1 MFELQDELDRKKED
15 FARREEAFH
24 QREDVL
30 RKKDAELQESLI
42 KFNKF
47 LQENEA
53 KRTRANKRAAEERAQ
68 RETKVGD
75 IEKLQTVLQ
84 ERIAEEQAMRTQL
97 EVNEKYRLYLQ
108 DVVEQGDTEYHEIG
122 DLLSRYKTL
131 KTANG
136 DLMAHL
142 RGAEQAAENTQNE
155 DAHFKKETGN
165 EILSYSN
172 DIANLQ
178 RGLERAERAAKKASG
193 DVEVALSQGSAK
205 TRQLGQVLRA
215 VANVLD
221 RFQRYK
227 ARTAAGAAIAAT
239 AAAQKRA
246 EAKVK
251 EAGEAKKA
259 KEGGGS
265 GGNGGG
271 RGGAASPQGPSPTE
285 KLDEEFREA
294 SESLGEVSEFM
305 VDYMT
310 IVDEWALFEERKI
323 KEARE
328 RASNA
333 AHYGDD

>member
-15 FARREEAFH
+15 FARREQAFR

-30 RKKDAELQESLI
+30 RQKDAELQESLI

-68 RETKVGD
+68 RELKVGD
-75 IEKLQTVLQ
+75 IGKLQAVLQ
-84 ERIAEEQAMRTQL
+84 ERTAEEKAMRTQL

-108 DVVEQGDTEYHEIG
+108 NVVEQGDTEYHEIG

-136 DLMAHL
+136 DLATHL
-142 RGAEQAAENTQNE
+142 RSGESDAQSTQNE
-155 DAHFKKETGN
+155 YAHFKKETGN

-178 RGLERAERAAKKASG
+178 RSLERAEQGAKKASG

-215 VANVLD
+215 VANVLE

-246 EAKVK
+246 EAKAK
-251 EAGEAKKA
+251 EASEAKKA
-259 KEGGGS
+259 KEES
-265 GGNGGG
+265 GGKTSKGSAG
-271 RGGAASPQGPSPTE
+271 SSGPSPSE
-285 KLDEEFREA
+285 KLKSEFREA
-294 SESLGEVSEFM
+294 SEGLGEISEFM
-305 VDYMT
+305 LDYMA
-310 IVDEWALFEERKI
+310 IVDEWAAFEDRKI

-328 RASNA
+328 QARNA
-333 AHYGDD
+333 AQYDDYE